1 MLLMSLSADVSV
13 SAASPDRWQDR
24 DVAEAVAN
32 EGIEKRGPKCR
43 LMLSQ
48 KRADLHQL
56 MADTSGG
63 L

>member
-1 MLLMSLSADVSV
+1 MSVSV
-13 SAASPDRWQDR
+13 PQARNDAVGLDRWQDR
-24 DVAEAVAN
+24 DFVEAVAN

-48 KRADLHQL
+48 KRDDLHQF